1 MFDKYGRIFAY
12 ACILDKNKSFIML
25 NEQMLKDG
33 FAYLLTI
40 PPNSKHIFLHFQS
53 ARLAN

>member
-1 MFDKYGRIFAY
+1 MCGLIGGFPFA
-12 ACILDKNKSFIML
+12 ML

-40 PPNSKHIFLHFQS
+40 PPNVKHVN
-53 ARLAN
+53 RLRNN